1 MEKFASPVGFFKGGG
16 AGGGGSV
23 SLLLIYKKKKI
34 QLKFPQIILRRF
46 GPHDVPCDVIG
57 TRVRPKPSSS
67 HVSSSERSHLP
78 KPASLRKTTPCV
90 RDSAKFT
97 SFPTRKKKNNTTL
110 RRKFLGKEKTRQQN
124 SYFSPTFP
132 STVSAPRCDVY
143 STRFSNVNCSVHS
156 VRENKPRAI

>member
-34 QLKFPQIILRRF
+34 QLKFPQIIFRRF

-78 KPASLRKTTPCV
+78 TGVTAKDDSVRSRFRQIYIVSHQKKQQHGVASKNFWKGKKRGSKTHTFLPRFRPRCPR
-90 RDSAKFT
+90 RDVTFT
-97 SFPTRKKKNNTTL
+97 AQD
-110 RRKFLGKEKTRQQN
+110 FLM
-124 SYFSPTFP
+124 
-132 STVSAPRCDVY
+132 STVQ
-143 STRFSNVNCSVHS
+143 FFQ
-156 VRENKPRAI
+156 

>member
-1 MEKFASPVGFFKGGG
+1 MEKFVSPVGFFKGGG

-34 QLKFPQIILRRF
+34 QLKFPQIIFRRF

-78 KPASLRKTTPCV
+78 TGVTAKDDSVRSRFRQIYIVSHQKKTTTRRCV
-90 RDSAKFT
+90 ENFLE
-97 SFPTRKKKNNTTL
+97 RKK
-110 RRKFLGKEKTRQQN
+110 RGSKTKIL
-124 SYFSPTFP
+124 FSH
-132 STVSAPRCDVY
+132 V
-143 STRFSNVNCSVHS
+143 SVHG
-156 VRENKPRAI
+156 VRAAM

>member
-34 QLKFPQIILRRF
+34 QLKFPQIIFRRF

-97 SFPTRKKKNNTTL
+97 SFPTRKKKTT
-110 RRKFLGKEKTRQQN
+110 RRCVENFLERKKRGSKTH
-124 SYFSPTFP
+124 TFLP
-132 STVSAPRCDVY
+132 RFRPRCPRRDVTFTAQDFLMSTVQ
-143 STRFSNVNCSVHS
+143 FFQ
-156 VRENKPRAI
+156 

>member
-1 MEKFASPVGFFKGGG
+1 MSSVEKFASPVGFFKGGG

-34 QLKFPQIILRRF
+34 QLKFPQIIFRRF

-78 KPASLRKTTPCV
+78 TGVTAKDDPVRSRFRQIYVVSHQKKQQHGVASKNFWKGKKRGSKTHT
-90 RDSAKFT
+90 
-97 SFPTRKKKNNTTL
+97 
-110 RRKFLGKEKTRQQN
+110 FLPR
-124 SYFSPTFP
+124 FRPRC
-132 STVSAPRCDVY
+132 PRCDVTFTAQDFLM
-143 STRFSNVNCSVHS
+143 STVQFFQ
-156 VRENKPRAI
+156 